1 MGQKSQAKKVKKRAK
16 ALKAL
21 RNLAAMNV
29 LVAMIGVTRRAA
41 EAEQALARKKGDKHA
56 QH

>member
-1 MGQKSQAKKVKKRAK
+1 
-16 ALKAL
+16 
-21 RNLAAMNV
+21 MNV

-41 EAEQALARKKGDKHA
+41 EAEAARKKGDKHA